1 MSVITSN
8 LTSNETGLKAFVKRH
23 QLISMYILLFV
34 LAWSVLIPQAL
45 YSQGLLSAP
54 LPAFLEIL
62 TGWAPGIA
70 AAVVTAI
77 VVGRSGVRELLR
89 RFFIWRIGVQW
100 YLTAFFLLALL
111 ILGGIGLSILFGG
124 ATPAIPAAGAPLWK
138 IAFAFLLFVVLGFLI
153 NTEEIAWRGF
163 ALPRLQSRYNV
174 LVACVLLAI
183 PEVALH
189 LPLFW
194 VRDNPFYQTVGLFA
208 FSAFSVALVFIY
220 AYIFNKTKGSL
231 LIVTILHA
239 SQNAW
244 ANLLS
249 DNTARPFYFTV
260 ALAWMIAIALILL
273 TKGQLGYESKPL
285 VE

>member
-8 LTSNETGLKAFVKRH
+8 LTSNETGLKAFIKRH

-54 LPAFLEIL
+54 LPTFLEIL

-70 AAVVTAI
+70 AVVVSLI
-77 VVGRSGVRELLR
+77 VMGRPGVRDLLKS
-89 RFFIWRIGVQW
+89 FLVWRVGVQW
-100 YLTAFFLLALL
+100 YLIAFFLLAIL

-124 ATPAIPAAGAPLWK
+124 AMPTIPAGTSPLWQT
-138 IAFAFLLFVVLGFLI
+138 ALVFLIFVVLGFLI

-194 VRDNPFYQTVGLFA
+194 IKDNPFYQTVGLFW

-260 ALAWMIAIALILL
+260 ALVWMLAIALIFL
-273 TKGQLGYESKPL
+273 TKGQLGYETENK
-285 VE
+285 